1 MTEPDHIDE
10 FFRELGSR
18 GHDPLLDRLEGTGR
32 FEVCEG
38 GRMEQWL
45 VSVKGGYVSV
55 SRGGGDADWV
65 MRAEREVFGRIISG
79 RTGALAAFIR
89 GTLIVSILDPTQ
101 RFGLI
106 TRLFAGPPEARGRR
120 RPAGG
125 AGPGAPDQGGPDQ
138 GGPGAA
144 GTEQAAGQAGSG
156 GSEGEQAGAGAAAAE
171 HVPGEQIGPDRAGAE
186 QAAAEQ
192 AGSGQAGSEQRGSAQ
207 EEPAR

>member
-45 VSVKGGYVSV
+45 VSVKGGYVAV

-65 MRAEREVFGRIISG
+65 MRAEREAFSRIISG
-79 RTGALAAFIR
+79 ETSALAAFVR
-89 GTLIVSILDPTQ
+89 GALVVSILDPTQ

-106 TRLFAGPPEARGRR
+106 TRLFAGPPEGRGRR
-120 RPAGG
+120 PTGG
-125 AGPGAPDQGGPDQ
+125 AASGVPDPGDSDPLGSGEAGPGQD
-138 GGPGAA
+138 
-144 GTEQAAGQAGSG
+144 
-156 GSEGEQAGAGAAAAE
+156 
-171 HVPGEQIGPDRAGAE
+171 
-186 QAAAEQ
+186 AAEQ
-192 AGSGQAGSEQRGSAQ
+192 AGSGQQGSMQA
-207 EEPAR
+207 EPAR